1 MSLFNGLPPGS
12 LYTTHRGQLGGRGL
26 SPRLWARW
34 KDTMQSPDGAS
45 NGYMIGDDFL
55 QFGNIAP
62 GANGTTTYGM
72 NGGTSLNL
80 GYGVYVD
87 SAATSASIKQQ
98 ADTFGGTIKMA
109 TAAIDNTQ
117 AIMQGGGQ
125 NGGILNIDDLTNPAL
140 QIFECRFKLGQISNQ
155 FDAFLGFADP
165 GLCSAG
171 GVFTT
176 SDALAAA
183 NNFLGFQILTA
194 AGGTIKF
201 IYQAANGVQQLPFTL
216 STALVAGT
224 WYKVG
229 FVYNPHSIPS
239 RRLTVMLNNDQGTVT
254 QSVPV
259 PSSGPI
265 VATPADGNV
274 LSATQLQAATF
285 PSATFLA
292 PTFALMNNGANINS
306 ISIDW
311 WNLAGAGQTGGN
323 GEEGGPL

>member
-34 KDTMQSPDGAS
+34 KDTMLAPDGAS

-87 SAATSASIKQQ
+87 SGATSSSIKQQ

-117 AIMQGGGQ
+117 VIMQGGGG
-125 NGGILNIDDLTNPAL
+125 NGGILNIDDLNNPAL
-140 QIFECRFKLGQISNQ
+140 QIFECRFKVGQISNQ
-155 FDAFLGFADP
+155 YDAFIGFADP

-176 SDALAAA
+176 SDALVSTVNAI
-183 NNFLGFQILTA
+183 GFQILTA
-194 AGGTIKF
+194 AGNVLKF
-201 IYQAANGVQQLPFTL
+201 IYQANGQTQVVAFTML
-216 STALVAGT
+216 NPLVAGT
-224 WYKVG
+224 WYKIG
-229 FVYNPHSIPS
+229 FVYNPHSIPA

-285 PSATFLA
+285 PSALFLA
-292 PTFALMNNGANINS
+292 PTFALMNNGANINN

-311 WNLAGAGQTGGN
+311 WNLAGAGQTGGG

>member
-34 KDTMQSPDGAS
+34 KDTMMSPDGAS

-55 QFGNIAP
+55 QFGTIAP
-62 GANGTTTYGM
+62 VNSTTTYGVI
-72 NGGTSLNL
+72 NGGNL
-80 GYGVYVD
+80 GYGAFVD
-87 SAATSASIKQQ
+87 SSGSGNSSIAQQ
-98 ADTFGGTIKMA
+98 ADTFGGTIKMS
-109 TAAIDNTQ
+109 TAAVDNTQ
-117 AIMQGGGQ
+117 AILQGGGGT
-125 NGGILNIDDLTNPAL
+125 GGILNIDDLNNPAL
-140 QIFECRFKLGQISNQ
+140 QIFECRFKLGQVGNSLY
-155 FDAFLGFADP
+155 DAFFGFADP
-165 GLCSAG
+165 GLAKTQ

-176 SDALAAA
+176 ADALQAA

-216 STALVAGT
+216 STALVVNT

-306 ISIDW
+306 ISLDW
-311 WNLAGAGQTGGN
+311 WNLAGAGQTGGG